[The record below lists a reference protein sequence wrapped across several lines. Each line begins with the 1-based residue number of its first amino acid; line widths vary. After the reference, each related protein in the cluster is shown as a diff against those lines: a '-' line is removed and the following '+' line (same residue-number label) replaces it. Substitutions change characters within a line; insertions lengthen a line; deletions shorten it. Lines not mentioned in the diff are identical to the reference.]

1 MNFKYNK
8 EFFEKEFL
16 PRIEQ
21 GWSAERMGRYI
32 GKVSGGI
39 SMWNCAKRYATPEQL
54 KTLTYNG
61 KAAQL
66 ITGNEAVVIAKQL
79 AVKKRDKNYLPK
91 ILNLIN
97 KGYDV
102 YQISECINLWSRT
115 VYRILKR
122 NNEISALKQ
131 LKQNSVNNK
140 TINNKIK
147 GKKISKARR
156 EVYNT
161 IFKDVK
167 ILIEQGLT
175 SKQIGDQF
183 DRHHQAIR
191 NLVKR
196 CGDDK
201 LFTMLL
207 DNNAK
212 RRRDVAYNNFIKAG
226 KTKTSKCEKMLYDI
240 VLKYFPNAVSSYPVK
255 RQDGYFWIVDVAIL
269 EYQLAIEYDGLFWHN
284 VERDRVR
291 DEALKGLGWKTIRL
305 KYDYTPTYQELEQH
319 FLTKVKQFI
328 S

>member
-1 MNFKYNK
+1 MNFKYDK

-16 PRIEQ
+16 PRIKQ
-21 GWSAERMGRYI
+21 GWSAEQMGRYI

-39 SMWNCAKRYATPEQL
+39 SMWNCAKRYATPEQIEL
-54 KTLTYNG
+54 LTRNG

-66 ITGNEAVVIAKQL
+66 ITGNEAVILAKQL
-79 AVKKRDKNYLPK
+79 AIKKRDQNYLPK

-97 KGYDV
+97 KSYDV
-102 YQISECINLWSRT
+102 YQISKHINLWSGT
-115 VYRILKR
+115 IYRILKR
-122 NNEISALKQ
+122 NNNTSALKR
-131 LKQNSVNNK
+131 LKQNSENNK
-140 TINNKIK
+140 IINNKIK

-156 EVYNT
+156 EVYDT
-161 IFKDVK
+161 IFNDVK

-191 NLVKR
+191 NLIKR
-196 CGDDK
+196 CGDNK
-201 LFTMLL
+201 TFAMLL
-207 DNNAK
+207 NNNAK

-226 KTKTSKCEKMLYDI
+226 KTKTSKCEKMLYEI

-269 EYQLAIEYDGLFWHN
+269 EHRLAIEYDGLFWHN
-284 VERDRVR
+284 TERDKTR
-291 DEALKGLGWKTIRL
+291 DEALRKLGWMTIRL
-305 KYDYTPTYQELEQH
+305 KYGYTPTYKELEQH

>member
-1 MNFKYNK
+1 MNFKYDK
-8 EFFEKEFL
+8 EFFDKEFL

-39 SMWNCAKRYATPEQL
+39 SMWNCAKKYATPEQI
-54 KTLTYNG
+54 KILTFNG
-61 KAAQL
+61 KAAQQS
-66 ITGNEAVVIAKQL
+66 TGIKAATLAKGL
-79 AVKKRDKNYLPK
+79 TKKKRDQNNLPK

-97 KGYDV
+97 DGYDV
-102 YQISECINLWSRT
+102 YQISKSVNIWPETIQSVLR
-115 VYRILKR
+115 R
-122 NNEISALKQ
+122 NNNTSALKQ
-131 LKQNSVNNK
+131 LKQNSENNK

-156 EVYNT
+156 EVYDT

-212 RRRDVAYNNFIKAG
+212 RRRDVAYSNFIKAG

>member
-1 MNFKYNK
+1 MNFKYGK

-54 KTLTYNG
+54 KILTCNG

-102 YQISECINLWSRT
+102 YQISECINLWPET
-115 VYRILKR
+115 IYRILQR
-122 NNEISALKQ
+122 SNDISASEQ
-131 LKQNSVNNK
+131 LKQNSKNNQ
-140 TINNKIK
+140 IVNNKIK

-156 EVYNT
+156 EVYDT

-284 VERDRVR
+284 AERDRVR

-305 KYDYTPTYQELEQH
+305 KYDYSPTYQELEQN